1 MKKREPKLQELKRYV
16 KWLGGGS
23 GPDFEELTDAGILR
37 VTRMMNQDKKRGW
50 WKDRNTKP
58 DSRYGSGVM
67 KWSWLMDPK
76 KAERLDEDE
85 LLRMER
91 ELHRWTVELNEEAPK
106 VGKPEATYKINPDG
120 SYEETDGN
128 V

>member
-58 DSRYGSGVM
+58 DKHRRYLWGSPELNAWLGRRSGV
-67 KWSWLMDPK
+67 P
-76 KAERLDEDE
+76 
-85 LLRMER
+85 
-91 ELHRWTVELNEEAPK
+91 APTSRK
-106 VGKPEATYKINPDG
+106 RG
-120 SYEETDGN
+120 
-128 V
+128 